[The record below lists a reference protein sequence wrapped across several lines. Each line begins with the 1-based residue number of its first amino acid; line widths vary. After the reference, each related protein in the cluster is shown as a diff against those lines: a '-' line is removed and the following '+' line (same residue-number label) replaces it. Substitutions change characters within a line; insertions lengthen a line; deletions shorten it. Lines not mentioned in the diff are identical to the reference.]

1 MGKSISAK
9 ILTAMLQLR
18 PKLSAE
24 ESEQKMLKALEK
36 GEELTPPPDNIITR
50 YEDDENGR
58 IFYAN
63 EKGVSRYTVFYIH
76 GGAYRYD
83 FLPLHWRFI
92 EKLVRETNA
101 LVIAP
106 AYRLA
111 PFATYK
117 EAFDLIVPLYKN
129 YCGEHPEKKI
139 IMMGDSA
146 GGGLSLA
153 LTEYFKSESIRQP
166 DELVLISPW
175 VDISMENEEIGEY
188 QPKDPLIEAA
198 SAVSVAKRWSGDL
211 DLHDPRVSP
220 IYGDMKG
227 LRNVTVFVGT
237 DEVLYPDVIKMF
249 YMLDRDVSNELI
261 VSEGMNHIY
270 PLYPIEEAKSACNK
284 IFHIVMR
291 FSPSEQ
297 ILTASPPES
306 I

>member
-9 ILTAMLQLR
+9 ILTTMLRFR

-24 ESEQKMLKALEK
+24 ESEQKMLKALKK
-36 GEELTPPPDNIITR
+36 GEERTPPPDNIITR

-58 IFYAN
+58 IFYVN

-83 FLPLHWRFI
+83 FLSLHWRFI

-117 EAFDLIVPLYKN
+117 EAFDLIVPLYKK
-129 YCGEHPEKKI
+129 YCAEHPEKKI

-153 LTEYFKSESIRQP
+153 LTEYFKSESIRLP

-261 VSEGMNHIY
+261 VAEGMNHIY
-270 PLYPIEEAKSACNK
+270 PLYPIEEAISACNK

-306 I
+306 V